1 MTIDNRRQAPTS
13 FAPWIKHVPRPEGQP
28 HRGAVVVFPHAG
40 AAAASYR
47 RLAAALAAGCDT
59 FVVQYPRRAERLHDP
74 APGSIRELA
83 RGLFEAGPWRRA
95 APLRLFGHSMGAVV
109 AFEFARIAEQRA
121 VAVQKLW
128 VSAGPVPASV
138 ANLPELPTNDKQ
150 LLADLANLGGT
161 DPRLLADEEF
171 AELLIN
177 AARCDYQALN
187 SYECTDGV
195 RIRADIHAVGARH
208 DDRVDARSLHL
219 WARHTAGSFT
229 SSLFDGGHFYLN
241 DHTNTLANRVI
252 TDI

>member
-1 MTIDNRRQAPTS
+1 
-13 FAPWIKHVPRPEGQP
+13 
-28 HRGAVVVFPHAG
+28 
-40 AAAASYR
+40 
-47 RLAAALAAGCDT
+47 
-59 FVVQYPRRAERLHDP
+59 
-74 APGSIRELA
+74 
-83 RGLFEAGPWRRA
+83 
-95 APLRLFGHSMGAVV
+95 
-109 AFEFARIAEQRA
+109 
-121 VAVQKLW
+121 VQKLW